1 MKNWKVLF
9 FPLVV
14 FLIVSIAC
22 GPLSSKETD
31 TPEEEPVE
39 EVEPLPEEETDV
51 EEGEVTEEEAP
62 EEESA
67 GGAINSL
74 ADAQQAV
81 VRITTQGA
89 YEYPDGKFEEGFT
102 GSGFVIDPTG
112 IIVTNN
118 HVVAGAA
125 LIDVYFSD
133 DETPHRARMLG
144 VSECS
149 DVALIKIDGEDLP
162 YLEWYEGEVEL
173 GMGVYSLGYPLGDPE
188 YTQHQGTISK
198 RSSTPTLSK
207 TDVSEAFEHDAIVN
221 PGSSGGP
228 LVTEDGKVVG
238 INYASDK
245 STSQSWAITYK
256 EVKSILEELKEGN
269 DVLSLGINGETWLF
283 EDGSSGMW
291 VYSVASGS
299 VADKTGLKAGDFVME
314 LEGIQLGKKGNMSE
328 YCGILRSKGLDSTIG
343 VKVYR
348 LKTDEILEGQFNG
361 RELEATGSGGETT
374 QTTTED
380 DSEQADEGGEGGEW
394 IEFVAA
400 GDKSKSFVSMSG
412 NTLVFELPSAETYS
426 YVFLDG
432 PVYDDVMVTASAKMI
447 RGGANAVA
455 VICRASDAG
464 WYELRLNINGQY
476 TGSYEVYR
484 YDPILKERKQN
495 PYVNL
500 LKGYERINSVNIKN
514 GVNSINNFGISCV
527 GDEITLYINSDSME
541 EVRNEPIVITDSVL
555 TSGSIGVASM
565 SYGNGSIQN
574 EFDTNAMYVTEVE

>member
-1 MKNWKVLF
+1 
-9 FPLVV
+9 
-14 FLIVSIAC
+14 
-22 GPLSSKETD
+22 
-31 TPEEEPVE
+31 
-39 EVEPLPEEETDV
+39 
-51 EEGEVTEEEAP
+51 
-62 EEESA
+62 
-67 GGAINSL
+67 
-74 ADAQQAV
+74 V

-89 YEYPDGKFEEGFT
+89 FEFPDGMFEEGFT
-102 GSGFVIDPTG
+102 GSGFLIDPTG

-133 DETPHRARMLG
+133 DETPHRARLLG

-162 YLEWYEGEVEL
+162 YLEWYEGDVKL
-173 GMGVYSLGYPLGDPE
+173 GMDVYSLGYPLGDPE

-198 RSSTPTLSK
+198 RSSKPALSK

-256 EVKSILEELKEGN
+256 EVKPILEELKEGK

-283 EDGSSGMW
+283 DDGSSGMW

-314 LEGIQLGKKGNMSE
+314 LEGIQLGKQGNMSE

-348 LKTDEILEGQFNG
+348 LKTDEILEGPFNG
-361 RELEATGSGGETT
+361 RELEVTTSGGGTTTTTDQSDT
-374 QTTTED
+374 QTTE
-380 DSEQADEGGEGGEW
+380 SGGEGGKW
-394 IEFVAA
+394 TEFVAA
-400 GDKSKSFVSMSG
+400 GDKSKTYVSMSG
-412 NTLVFELPSAETYS
+412 STLVFELPSAETYS
-426 YVFLDG
+426 YAFLDG
-432 PVYDDVMVTASAKMI
+432 PEYGDVVVTASAKMI
-447 RGGANAVA
+447 KGGTNAVA

-464 WYELRLNINGQY
+464 WYELRVNINGQY

-514 GVNSINNFGISCV
+514 GINSVNNISISCV
-527 GDEITLYINSDSME
+527 GDEITLFINSDSME
-541 EVRNEPIVITDSVL
+541 EVRNQPIVIKDSVL
-555 TSGSIGVASM
+555 TSGSIGVGSM

-574 EFDTNAMYVTEVE
+574 EFDTNAMYVTEVK

>member
-1 MKNWKVLF
+1 MKNWRVLF

-14 FLIVSIAC
+14 LLIVSMAC
-22 GPLSSKETD
+22 GPLSTKKNTPTPKKVET
-31 TPEEEPVE
+31 VE
-39 EVEPLPEEETDV
+39 EVEPSPEEETEV
-51 EEGEVTEEEAP
+51 TEEGEVT

-74 ADAQQAV
+74 ADAQKAV

-102 GSGFVIDPTG
+102 GSGFLIDPTG

-133 DETPHRARMLG
+133 DETPHRARLLG

-149 DVALIKIDGEDLP
+149 DVAVIKIDGEDLP
-162 YLEWYEGEVEL
+162 YLEWYEGDVKL
-173 GMGVYSLGYPLGDPE
+173 GMDVYSLGYPLGDPE

-198 RSSTPTLSK
+198 RSSKPALSK

-299 VADKTGLKAGDFVME
+299 VADRAGLKAGDFVME

-328 YCGILRSKGLDSTIG
+328 YCGILRSKGLDSTIA

-361 RELEATGSGGETT
+361 RELTVTSGGGGTT
-374 QTTTED
+374 QTTNQNET
-380 DSEQADEGGEGGEW
+380 QQNAEGGEW

-412 NTLVFELPSAETYS
+412 NTLVFELPSPETYS
-426 YVFLDG
+426 YTFLDG
-432 PVYDDVMVTASAKMI
+432 PVYGDAVVTATVKMI
-447 RGGANAVA
+447 KGGTNAVA
-455 VICRASDAG
+455 VVCRASDAG

-476 TGSYEVYR
+476 NGSYEVYR
-484 YDPILKERKQN
+484 YDPVLKDRRQN

-500 LKGYERINSVNIKN
+500 LKGYERINSVHIKN
-514 GVNSINNFGISCV
+514 GVNSVNTFSISCI

-541 EVRNEPIVITDSVL
+541 EVRNKPIVIKDSVL
-555 TSGSIGVASM
+555 SSGSIGVGSM
-565 SYGNGSIQN
+565 SFGNGSIQN
-574 EFDTNAMYVTEVE
+574 EFDTNSMYVTEVK

>member
-1 MKNWKVLF
+1 MKKWKVLF

-14 FLIVSIAC
+14 LLIISMAC
-22 GPLSSKETD
+22 GPLSTKKKTPTPKEVETVETVEPSPEKET
-31 TPEEEPVE
+31 
-39 EVEPLPEEETDV
+39 EVTEQV
-51 EEGEVTEEEAP
+51 EVTEEE
-62 EEESA
+62 SA
-67 GGAINSL
+67 SGAVSSL
-74 ADAQQAV
+74 ADAQKAV

-89 YEYPDGKFEEGFT
+89 YEYPDGKYEGGFT
-102 GSGFVIDPTG
+102 GSGFLIDPTG

-133 DETPHRARMLG
+133 DETPHRARLLG

-149 DVALIKIDGEDLP
+149 DVAVIKIDGKDLP
-162 YLEWYEGEVEL
+162 YLEWYEGDVKL
-173 GMGVYSLGYPLGDPE
+173 GMNVYSLGYPLGDPE

-198 RSSTPTLSK
+198 RSSTPMLSK
-207 TDVSEAFEHDAIVN
+207 TDVSEAFEHDAIIN

-228 LVTEDGKVVG
+228 LVTDDGKVVG

-256 EVKSILEELKEGN
+256 EVKPILDDLKAGTN
-269 DVLSLGINGETWLF
+269 VLSLGINGETWLF

-299 VADKTGLKAGDFVME
+299 SADKAGLKAGDFIME
-314 LEGIQLGKKGNMSE
+314 MEGIQLGKKGNMSE

-348 LKTDEILEGQFNG
+348 LKTNEILEGQING
-361 RELEATGSGGETT
+361 RELAVTGNGGGTTTTDQSET
-374 QTTTED
+374 QTTE
-380 DSEQADEGGEGGEW
+380 SGGEGGKW

-412 NTLVFELPSAETYS
+412 NTLVFELPSPETYS
-426 YVFLDG
+426 YTFLDG
-432 PVYDDVMVTASAKMI
+432 PVYGDAVVTATVKMI
-447 RGGANAVA
+447 KGGTNAVA
-455 VICRASDAG
+455 VVCRASDAG

-476 TGSYEVYR
+476 NGSYEVYR
-484 YDPILKERKQN
+484 YDPVLKDRRQN

-500 LKGYERINSVNIKN
+500 LKGFERINSVHIKN
-514 GVNSINNFGISCV
+514 GVNSVNTFSISCV

-541 EVRNEPIVITDSVL
+541 EVRNKPIVIKDSVL
-555 TSGSIGVASM
+555 SSGSIGVGSM
-565 SYGNGSIQN
+565 SFGNGPIQN
-574 EFDTNAMYVTEVE
+574 EFDTNAMYVTEVK